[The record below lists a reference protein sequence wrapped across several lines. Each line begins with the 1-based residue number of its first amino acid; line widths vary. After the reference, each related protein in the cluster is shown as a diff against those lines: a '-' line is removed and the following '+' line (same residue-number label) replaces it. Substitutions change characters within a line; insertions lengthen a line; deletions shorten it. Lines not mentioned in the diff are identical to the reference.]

1 MAGADRALRLASGVT
16 LSDKEAWRKAG
27 YAAIDRMVEFLSATI
42 SGADDFEKISLML
55 EQPAKEVTAAVFGGI
70 LDSLAK
76 DELKATSCP
85 CPECGKLLRSPRNL
99 RRSLDTQYGRIAVQ
113 RPYFYCKPC
122 NRGVLPFDKKLGLAP
137 TCKQYDLQKKAARL
151 FSEMPFERAAEIF
164 KDLTGCDMS
173 NHAMHDLAKGLSEA
187 SQITS
192 VLPTKHA
199 VEKLIEENSRSAVWR
214 PIIVVSADGAHMPT
228 RPDTGSRKGKRG
240 PGEWREAKGFR
251 IYMIGQ
257 DRIVQLLSWHQI
269 MNEEEFGEA
278 LKFASTLLPQDKVR
292 IACVADGAPW
302 IWKHMKE
309 AFPCGKE
316 ILDYFHCSEHV
327 HKLADKQYRGDKDRQ
342 AMWIESTMARLNDG
356 DVEAVIWGLQRMDP
370 AGKEARKEIENL
382 ITYLRNNAHR
392 IDYKA
397 MKRGQYPRGSGA
409 IESANKFICHVRM
422 KRSGAW
428 WYVINGNDMLRLRC
442 AIYNGTF
449 DEVFKKYKA
458 QHRQTA
464 KNS

>member
-1 MAGADRALRLASGVT
+1 MEAAVAGLRCVSGINKQDMEV
-16 LSDKEAWRKAG
+16 WREAG
-27 YAAIDRMVEFLSATI
+27 YAAIDRMIDLLGNAMLGSE
-42 SGADDFEKISLML
+42 DFEKVSLML
-55 EQPAKEVTAAVFGGI
+55 EQPAKEVTAAVFGSM

-76 DELKATSCP
+76 EELRATSCP
-85 CPECGKLLRSPRNL
+85 CPECGKVLRSPRNL
-99 RRSLDTQYGRIAVQ
+99 RRTLDTQYGKIAVQ

-122 NRGVLPFDKKLGLAP
+122 NRGVLPFDDKLGLAP
-137 TCKQYDLQKKAARL
+137 TCKQYDLQRKAARL
-151 FSEMPFERAAEIF
+151 FSEMPFERAAELF
-164 KDLTGCDMS
+164 KELTGCDMS

-192 VLPTKHA
+192 VLPTKLA
-199 VEKLIEENSRSAVWR
+199 IEKLIEENSRSAVWR
-214 PIIVVSADGAHMPT
+214 PIVVVSGDGAHMPT
-228 RPDTGSRKGKRG
+228 RPEAKSRKGKRG

-257 DRIVQLLSWHQI
+257 DRIVQLVSWHQI

-278 LKFASTLLPQDKVR
+278 LTFAATLIPTQKVR
-292 IACVADGAPW
+292 IALVADGAPW
-302 IWKHMKE
+302 IWKHMSA
-309 AFPCGKE
+309 AFPDGKE

-327 HKLADKQYRGDKDRQ
+327 HRLADKQYHGDKDRQ
-342 AMWIESTMARLNDG
+342 AIWIESTMARLNDG
-356 DVEAVIWGLQRMDP
+356 DVEAVIWGLQRMNP
-370 AGKEARKEIENL
+370 ASADARLEIEKL

-442 AIYNGTF
+442 AMYNGTF
-449 DEVFKKYKA
+449 DAVFKKYKA
-458 QHRQTA
+458 LHRQAA
-464 KNS
+464 KNG